1 MMYERWLA
9 TYLAGSDEVAFRFDV
24 SPSPLKSP
32 IPETGVRAPST
43 TGIKNLASRY
53 AVLVNEVRKSA
64 EQQMKHLRFGDTI
77 PSHEFKVLDPE
88 FTLELVTHPHAKES
102 LP

>member
-1 MMYERWLA
+1 MMMYERWLA
-9 TYLAGSDEVAFRFDV
+9 SYLLGSDEVTFRFDV
-24 SPSPLKSP
+24 SPSPLK
-32 IPETGVRAPST
+32 IPRPEIAQVPST

-53 AVLVNEVRKSA
+53 AVLVDEVKKSA
-64 EQQMKHLRFGDTI
+64 EQQMKQMRFVDII
-77 PSHEFKVLDPE
+77 PRDEFEKLDPE

>member
-24 SPSPLKSP
+24 SPSPLK
-32 IPETGVRAPST
+32 IPPPEIAQVPST

-53 AVLVNEVRKSA
+53 AVLVDEVKKSA

>member
-9 TYLAGSDEVAFRFDV
+9 TYLPGSDEVTFRFDV
-24 SPSPLKSP
+24 SPSPLKTP
-32 IPETGVRAPST
+32 PSEIAQVPSVS
-43 TGIKNLASRY
+43 GIQNLAIRY
-53 AVLVNEVRKSA
+53 AALVNEVRKSA